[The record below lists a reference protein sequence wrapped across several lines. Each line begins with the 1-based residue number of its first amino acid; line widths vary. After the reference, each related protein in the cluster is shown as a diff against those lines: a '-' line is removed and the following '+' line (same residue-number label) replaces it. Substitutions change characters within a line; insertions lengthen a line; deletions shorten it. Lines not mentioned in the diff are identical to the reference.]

1 MNEKNDILNELSTIS
16 PAVANIANTNVFAV
30 PGNYFSDFPAH
41 ILQLV
46 QEDIRPD
53 FLKTTNSAGFVPTG
67 YFDGLAGNIL
77 NRIKAET
84 AQSSADEIRSLSPSI
99 AAIGNKNIFTAPQDY
114 FETLSAE
121 VLVYANTPEGVAEE
135 MSALSAS
142 IAAIGNKNV
151 FEVPEG
157 YFENLNIDGVATASA
172 PAKVVEM
179 KKRSGMV
186 RYLSAAVVAGIIGL
200 TIINIPVNK
209 PTTVATISEP
219 VMAEAQKI
227 IRDKSFDAE
236 LNTVSEKDI
245 EAYLKE
251 SGRDVNAALVASAT
265 DENNLPEAVDYI
277 LNDNTLDEFLN
288 KINVNN

>member
-1 MNEKNDILNELSTIS
+1 MNSKKDILNELSTMS
-16 PAVANIANTNVFAV
+16 PAVAGIANTNVFAV
-30 PGNYFSDFPAH
+30 PDNYFNDFSAH

-46 QEDIRPD
+46 QEDIMPD
-53 FLKTTNSAGFVPTG
+53 FLKTTISSTSVPAG
-67 YFDGLAGNIL
+67 YFDDLAGNIL

-84 AQSSADEIRSLSPSI
+84 AETSADEIKTLSPAIAAIGNKNVFSAPQDYFKNLPAEILFNANTPVSVAEEMSSLSAAI
-99 AAIGNKNIFTAPQDY
+99 AAIGNKNIFKVPQ
-114 FETLSAE
+114 
-121 VLVYANTPEGVAEE
+121 
-135 MSALSAS
+135 
-142 IAAIGNKNV
+142 
-151 FEVPEG
+151 G
-157 YFENLNIDGVATASA
+157 YFENINIDSFKTVAP

-179 KKRSGMV
+179 KKRSGIV
-186 RYLSAAVVAGIIGL
+186 RYLAAAVVAGIIGL

-227 IRDKSFDAE
+227 IKDKSFDAE

-251 SGRDVNAALVASAT
+251 SGQDVNAALVASAT
-265 DENNLPEAVDYI
+265 DENNLPDAVDYI